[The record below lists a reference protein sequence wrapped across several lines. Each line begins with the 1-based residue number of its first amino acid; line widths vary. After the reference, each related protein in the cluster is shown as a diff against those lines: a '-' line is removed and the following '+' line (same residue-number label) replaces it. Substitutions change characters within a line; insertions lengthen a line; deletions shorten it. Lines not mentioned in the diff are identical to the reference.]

1 MTCLHNRKQLELTP
15 NGPHYGKLICL
26 DCGAFAGWAPKPET
40 IERAK
45 TNLAIFERLRA
56 VVLTDWEKE
65 FLLSVEK
72 QGRLS
77 PKQQACL
84 DKIAKQHGF

>member
-1 MTCLHNRKQLELTP
+1 MACQHHRKKLELTP
-15 NGPHYGKLICL
+15 AGPHYGKLICL

-40 IERAK
+40 VARQVWNQE
-45 TNLAIFERLRA
+45 TLERLKA
-56 VVLTDWEKE
+56 ANLTEWEKQ

-77 PKQQACL
+77 PKQQSVL
-84 DKIAKQHGF
+84 DKMRRQYGK